1 MFNLQNILKV
11 GSKLCIEQSKD
22 VSVKKYII
30 IHCKLY
36 FAVPNTTKFST
47 PKKVRELVKLSDYL
61 ELPVWDAAPL
71 LTALEEAIL
80 FPSRKSS
87 NQKLANPGD
96 IAGLLKPKKTVPRK
110 VSKRNVKLDKGKVEH
125 FYDNLKNR
133 ENSSEIYRAEKQP
146 RF

>member
-1 MFNLQNILKV
+1 M
-11 GSKLCIEQSKD
+11 
-22 VSVKKYII
+22 
-30 IHCKLY
+30 
-36 FAVPNTTKFST
+36 
-47 PKKVRELVKLSDYL
+47 VKLSDYL

-110 VSKRNVKLDKGKVEH
+110 VSKRNVKLDKGRVEY
-125 FYDNLKNR
+125 FYDNFKNR
-133 ENSSEIYRAEKQP
+133 QNSNGI
-146 RF
+146 